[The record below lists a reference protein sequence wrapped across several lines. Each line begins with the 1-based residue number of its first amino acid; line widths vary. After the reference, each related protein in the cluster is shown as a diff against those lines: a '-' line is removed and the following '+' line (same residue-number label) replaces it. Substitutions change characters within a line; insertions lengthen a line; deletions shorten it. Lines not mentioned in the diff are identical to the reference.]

1 MSNFQQVKNVA
12 KNFVKEN
19 KEFFDRFKNEIDDL
33 TIGNYFDLY
42 LGSKGITA
50 LNTETEF
57 DKMYDDALEKFH
69 NDKENLQ
76 DIEKLLIEFLDFLV
90 WLKKQQ
96 VIFNVDIS
104 ERKQLHKNALEYSNT
119 INRIYLNKNLDGKD
133 KIEIL
138 LFYYCSLQEIF
149 KNVVQEELL
158 LNIWKQGKTDVCDL
172 RKKHIQLGDFKNII
186 EKYEKD
192 NNIGNKISTLFDAE
206 FRNKIFHG
214 DYRINVESVKYGSKE
229 LKRSDLFSKII
240 KIGVTLQFF
249 VLFYLRLFTDAKR
262 NDDFEKEVQN
272 DKNQ

>member
-1 MSNFQQVKNVA
+1 MSNFQQVKNEA

-19 KEFFDRFKNEIDDL
+19 KDLFDRFENEIDDL

-50 LNTETEF
+50 LNTEKEF
-57 DKMYDDALEKFH
+57 DNMYDDALEKFH
-69 NDKENLQ
+69 SDKENLL

-90 WLKKQQ
+90 WLKKHQL
-96 VIFNVDIS
+96 IFNVDIA

-172 RKKHIQLGDFKNII
+172 RKKHIQLGDFKNIL
-186 EKYEKD
+186 EKYEK
-192 NNIGNKISTLFDAE
+192 NNKLKDGISKIFDVE
-206 FRNKIFHG
+206 LRNKTLHA
-214 DYRINVESVKYGSKE
+214 DYSVNSDEIKYGSKS
-229 LKRSDLFSKII
+229 LKITDLQNKII
-240 KIGVTLQFF
+240 KLGVSLQFF
-249 VLFYLRLFTDAKR
+249 VLFYLRLF
-262 NDDFEKEVQN
+262 KES
-272 DKNQ
+272 D